1 MAGFGFREHI
11 LLICI
16 SGFLF
21 FTMLP
26 IANATLDF
34 LIRTNI
40 DDSVQGRAWLLIG
53 IISQLG
59 FIFAYALSGII
70 ADFLFTPLL
79 VDGGALANSVGKIIG
94 TGSGRG
100 IGFLIMIA
108 GVLLSITSV
117 VLYNMKSVKKLEHRG
132 GQCIAE

>member
-1 MAGFGFREHI
+1 
-11 LLICI
+11 
-16 SGFLF
+16 
-21 FTMLP
+21 MLP

-40 DDSVQGRAWLLIG
+40 NDSVQGRAWSLIG

-59 FIFAYALSGII
+59 FIFAYALSGVL